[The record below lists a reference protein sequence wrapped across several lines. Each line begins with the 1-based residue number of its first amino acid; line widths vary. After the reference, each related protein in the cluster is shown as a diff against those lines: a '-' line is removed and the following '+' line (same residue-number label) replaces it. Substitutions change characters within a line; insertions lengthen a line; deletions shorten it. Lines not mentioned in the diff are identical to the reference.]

1 MAFNIIMHAEV
12 NIVWPL
18 NRISMISNLG
28 CEYVKV
34 IERVTTSALA

>member
-12 NIVWPL
+12 NFVWPL
-18 NRISMISNLG
+18 NRISMISNLV
-28 CEYVKV
+28 CEHIKD